1 MFEFFNKKE
10 SAVPDINKLEALR
23 PRVEAFKFLLREAGD
38 IEDAE
43 EFRVKMIQ
51 IEREFDA
58 LCLELKK
65 TVHGEQ
71 YFREKEGMARDSL
84 ETNQDMI
91 QYMRTPLEG
100 FNAIEKQLRLLER
113 RLENSLHDDKYS
125 D

>member
-1 MFEFFNKKE
+1 M
-10 SAVPDINKLEALR
+10 PDINKLEALR

-71 YFREKEGMARDSL
+71 YFREKDKINRDSL
-84 ETNQDMI
+84 ETSERMI
-91 QYMRTPLEG
+91 PYLHTPLEG
-100 FNAIEKQLRLLER
+100 FERIEKRLEILRR